1 MSFKIKAEKREI
13 FGKNASRRLRREG
26 MIPAILYG
34 ADALNVPLTLKKQ
47 DVFMILRSD
56 TGENTVFQVSF
67 DSERRDVM
75 IKELQ
80 RDPVTDEILHAD
92 FVHIAMD
99 KAIRVSVPVVHVGE
113 AVGVKTEGGFV
124 DFITREV
131 EIECLP
137 KDIPEQIEVDIS
149 GLHLR
154 QSLKAG
160 EIILP
165 EGEELITSPDTIL
178 VLIEVPLKEEEIEVE
193 EEEEEVIGE
202 EEEPEVIGK
211 EKVEK
216 EKEEVEAKEEKGEKE
231 PEVVGKKGKEK
242 RGKEAKE
249 AREEKR
255 GKEAKEA
262 REEKEAREAK
272 EEKRRKEEEK
282 AKEKE

>member
-13 FGKNASRRLRREG
+13 FGKNASRRLRSEG

-34 ADALNVPLTLKKQ
+34 ADSSNVPLTLKKQ
-47 DVFMILRSD
+47 DVFMILRSE

-99 KAIRVSVPVVHVGE
+99 KPIRVFVPVVGVGE

-137 KDIPEQIEVDIS
+137 KDIPEHIEIDIS

-154 QSLKAG
+154 QSLKARD
-160 EIILP
+160 ITLP
-165 EGEELITSPDTIL
+165 EGVKLITSSDTIM

-193 EEEEEVIGE
+193 EEEEVIAE

-211 EKVEK
+211 ERPEK
-216 EKEEVEAKEEKGEKE
+216 EKEEMEAKEEKRE
-231 PEVVGKKGKEK
+231 
-242 RGKEAKE
+242 KEAK
-249 AREEKR
+249 EEKR
-255 GKEAKEA
+255 GKE
-262 REEKEAREAK
+262 EK
-272 EEKRRKEEEK
+272 K

>member
-34 ADALNVPLTLKKQ
+34 ADAANVPLTLKKK

-80 RDPVTDEILHAD
+80 RDPVSDEIIHAD
-92 FVHIAMD
+92 FVHVAMD
-99 KAIRVSVPVVHVGE
+99 KTVRVSVPVVSVGE

-137 KDIPEQIEVDIS
+137 KDIPENIEIDIS

-160 EIILP
+160 EITLP
-165 EGEELITSPDTIL
+165 EGLELITSPDTIM

-211 EKVEK
+211 EKPAE
-216 EKEEVEAKEEKGEKE
+216 EKEEKREEAK
-231 PEVVGKKGKEK
+231 
-242 RGKEAKE
+242 
-249 AREEKR
+249 EEKR
-255 GKEAKEA
+255 GKEE
-262 REEKEAREAK
+262 RREKE
-272 EEKRRKEEEK
+272 EERGKEEEK
-282 AKEKE
+282 AEKKE

>member
-26 MIPAILYG
+26 MIPAVLYG
-34 ADALNVPLTLKKQ
+34 ADAISVPLTLKKQ
-47 DVFMILRSD
+47 DVFTILRSD

-80 RDPVTDEILHAD
+80 RDPITDEILHAD

-99 KAIRVSVPVVHVGE
+99 KAIRVSVPVVIVGE

-137 KDIPEQIEVDIS
+137 KDIPEHIEIDIS

-160 EIILP
+160 DLTLP
-165 EGEELITSPDTIL
+165 EGAKLITSLDTIL

-193 EEEEEVIGE
+193 EEEVIAE

-211 EKVEK
+211 EKPEK
-216 EKEEVEAKEEKGEKE
+216 EKEEKEPKEGEREKE
-231 PEVVGKKGKEK
+231 TK
-242 RGKEAKE
+242 
-249 AREEKR
+249 EEKR
-255 GKEAKEA
+255 GKEKEKA
-262 REEKEAREAK
+262 QEKE
-272 EEKRRKEEEK
+272 
-282 AKEKE
+282 

>member
-26 MIPAILYG
+26 MIPAVLYG
-34 ADALNVPLTLKKQ
+34 GGSSNVPLTLKKQ

-67 DSERRDVM
+67 DSESRDVM

-99 KAIRVSVPVVHVGE
+99 KVIQVSVPVVSVGE

-131 EIECLP
+131 EVECLP
-137 KDIPEQIEVDIS
+137 KDIPERIEIDIS

-154 QSLKAG
+154 QSLKA
-160 EIILP
+160 EDVTLP
-165 EGEELITSPDTIL
+165 EGVKLITSSDTIL

-193 EEEEEVIGE
+193 EEEEEVIAE

-211 EKVEK
+211 EKPEKGKEPKEEEK
-216 EKEEVEAKEEKGEKE
+216 EKETK
-231 PEVVGKKGKEK
+231 
-242 RGKEAKE
+242 
-249 AREEKR
+249 EEKR
-255 GKEAKEA
+255 GKEKGKAQ
-262 REEKEAREAK
+262 EKE
-272 EEKRRKEEEK
+272 
-282 AKEKE
+282 

>member
-34 ADALNVPLTLKKQ
+34 GDSSNVPLTLKKL

-67 DSERRDVM
+67 DSEIRDVM

-92 FVHIAMD
+92 FIHIAMD
-99 KAIRVSVPVVHVGE
+99 KAIRVSVPVVSVGE

-137 KDIPEQIEVDIS
+137 KDIPEQIEIDMS

-154 QSLKAG
+154 QSLKA
-160 EIILP
+160 EDITLP
-165 EGEELITSPDTIL
+165 EGVKLITSSDTIL

-193 EEEEEVIGE
+193 EEEEVIAE

-211 EKVEK
+211 EKPEK
-216 EKEEVEAKEEKGEKE
+216 EKEKKEPKEEEREKE
-231 PEVVGKKGKEK
+231 TK
-242 RGKEAKE
+242 
-249 AREEKR
+249 EEKR
-255 GKEAKEA
+255 GKEKEKA
-262 REEKEAREAK
+262 QEKE
-272 EEKRRKEEEK
+272 
-282 AKEKE
+282 

>member
-1 MSFKIKAEKREI
+1 VSFKIKVEKREI

-34 ADALNVPLTLKKQ
+34 GGSSNVPLTLKKQ

-67 DSERRDVM
+67 DSEIRDVM

-99 KAIRVSVPVVHVGE
+99 KAIRVSVPLVSVGE

-124 DFITREV
+124 DFITRELEV
-131 EIECLP
+131 ECLP
-137 KDIPEQIEVDIS
+137 KNIPEHIEIDIS

-154 QSLKAG
+154 HSLKA
-160 EIILP
+160 EDITLP
-165 EGEELITSPDTIL
+165 EGVKLITSSDTIL
-178 VLIEVPLKEEEIEVE
+178 VLIEAPLKEEEIEVE
-193 EEEEEVIGE
+193 EEEEEVIAE

-211 EKVEK
+211 EKPEK
-216 EKEEVEAKEEKGEKE
+216 EKAGEETE
-231 PEVVGKKGKEK
+231 KEK
-242 RGKEAKE
+242 RGREAKE

-255 GKEAKEA
+255 E
-262 REEKEAREAK
+262 REEKQTQ
-272 EEKRRKEEEK
+272 
-282 AKEKE
+282 EKE

>member
-1 MSFKIKAEKREI
+1 MSFKIKAEKRDI

-67 DSERRDVM
+67 DSESRDVM

-99 KAIRVSVPVVHVGE
+99 KAIRVSVSLVSVGE

-124 DFITREV
+124 DFVTREV

-137 KDIPEQIEVDIS
+137 KDIPEQIEIDIS

-154 QSLKAG
+154 QSFKAG
-160 EIILP
+160 EITLP
-165 EGEELITSPDTIL
+165 EGVELITSPDTIL
-178 VLIEVPLKEEEIEVE
+178 VMIEVPLKEEEIEVE

-216 EKEEVEAKEEKGEKE
+216 EKEGVEAKEEKGEKE
-231 PEVVGKKGKEK
+231 PEVVGKKGKEEKETREEK
-242 RGKEAKE
+242 RGREAKE

-255 GKEAKEA
+255 E
-262 REEKEAREAK
+262 R
-272 EEKRRKEEEK
+272 EEK